1 MNIHFLGHAGFLVEC
16 AKDAILCDPW
26 FSPYGA
32 YAASWFPFPEN
43 DAIDL
48 DSLERATH
56 LYISHWHEDH
66 LDEWFLRTRSEL
78 FKQSVVVII
87 PKFQYP
93 RLRDEIAKC
102 GFANILE
109 IEDEYTTANGT
120 RIYIQR
126 DENPLYSDSSI
137 TIGSGEYVFVN
148 SNDCKLTIGQ
158 EEEILRRFGAVTMY
172 AAQFSGAT
180 FHPTCYDYPAAQK
193 IEMSRTRREAKFR
206 RIVSSIER
214 LKAKAYIP
222 SAGPACFLSEDLF
235 DLNLN
240 TETVFSTNND
250 FYLWLENDGER
261 SWFFTEILPGE
272 EIDANA
278 LSEQRASF
286 QYESQEYLTSYAKRR
301 ILEIGERLVQFGH
314 PMENML
320 DAAKRHF
327 QSKLDDV
334 PALARKANVL
344 LEVVIGNH
352 SFFVDT
358 FTGTIADTHPQIH
371 NKQKYRIELSEF
383 WSRALLGGKIRWEDL
398 ILSFRFKISRTP
410 DVYNEA
416 FIAFLQLDT
425 TEERED
431 YIRHLDLLARRN
443 KERVRREHDGSVI
456 EYDRFCPHN
465 CEDLTHAKIEDG
477 VLTCPRH
484 FWRFS
489 MENGHGLNNPG
500 SIHIREISG

>member
-1 MNIHFLGHAGFLVEC
+1 MTIQFLGHAGFLVDC
-16 AKDAILCDPW
+16 GSDTILCDPW
-26 FSPYGA
+26 FSPFGA
-32 YAASWFPFPEN
+32 YAASWFPFPAN

-48 DSLERATH
+48 SSLECASH

-66 LDEWFLRTRSEL
+66 LDEWFLRTRSEQ
-78 FKQSVVVII
+78 FKRSVVVII

-93 RLRDEIAKC
+93 RLREEIAKC

-109 IEDEYTTANGT
+109 IEDEFLTPNGT

-137 TIGSGEYVFVN
+137 TIRSGEFVFVN

-158 EEEILRRFGAVTMY
+158 EEEILRRFGTVTIY

-180 FHPTCYDYPAAQK
+180 FHPTCYEYPSEKK

-206 RIVSSIER
+206 RIVSSMER
-214 LKAKAYIP
+214 LGARVYIP
-222 SAGPACFLSEDLF
+222 SAGPACFLSKDLF
-235 DLNLN
+235 YLNLN
-240 TETVFSTNND
+240 KETVFSTASD
-250 FYLWLENDGER
+250 FYRWLNNNTEQ
-261 SWFFTEILPGE
+261 SWLFTELLPGE
-272 EIDANA
+272 SVGTDSLIEK
-278 LSEQRASF
+278 LPASDL
-286 QYESQEYLTSYAKRR
+286 ETHDYLVNYAKRR
-301 ILEIGERLVQFGH
+301 KNEIRERLAQFDH
-314 PMENML
+314 PMENVL
-320 DAAKRHF
+320 DAAKKHF

-334 PALARKANVL
+334 PALAQKANVL
-344 LEVVIGNH
+344 LEVRVGEL

-358 FTGTIADTHPQIH
+358 FVGAITDSPPAITNRQR
-371 NKQKYRIELSEF
+371 YRIELSEF
-383 WSRALLGGKIRWEDL
+383 WMRALLGGKIRWEAI
-398 ILSFRFKISRTP
+398 ILSFRFKITRTP

-425 TEERED
+425 TAERED
-431 YIRHLDLLARRN
+431 YLRHLDLLARRN
-443 KERVRREHDGSVI
+443 RERVRREHQGSII

-489 MENGHGLNNPG
+489 IEDGRGLNNPG
-500 SIHIREISG
+500 SIHLVEISG